1 MYISKYVKIFYMY
14 TGFRNKLKITKNKKS
29 KIINMYITDLLTE
42 LLMNGIWV
50 YFTHIVYYQL
60 LAHRSHSDIIIL
72 TLLLKCLFFP
82 FTPIQ

>member
-1 MYISKYVKIFYMY
+1 MC
-14 TGFRNKLKITKNKKS
+14 
-29 KIINMYITDLLTE
+29 ITDLLT
-42 LLMNGIWV
+42 NGIWV